1 MKRDEMKK
9 SEKHRVWFRF
19 NLILHYAFHQNNVI
33 LLQMKR
39 DEMKNIGFGLGFTLI
54 LHYGF
59 HQNNY
64 ILLQFIAARLV
75 SRLQIGLSS

>member
-1 MKRDEMKK
+1 MEK
-9 SEKHRVWFRF
+9 SGKYTVWFRF
-19 NLILHYAFHQNNVI
+19 NLILHYGYHQNNDI

-39 DEMKNIGFGLGFTLI
+39 DEMKKMKNIGFGLGFTLI

-59 HQNNY
+59 HQNNN
-64 ILLQFIAARLV
+64 ILLQFIAATLV

>member
-1 MKRDEMKK
+1 MKRDEMKNIGFGLGFTL
-9 SEKHRVWFRF
+9 V
-19 NLILHYAFHQNNVI
+19 LHYGFHQNKDI

-39 DEMKNIGFGLGFTLI
+39 DEIFLMKNTGFGLGFTLI